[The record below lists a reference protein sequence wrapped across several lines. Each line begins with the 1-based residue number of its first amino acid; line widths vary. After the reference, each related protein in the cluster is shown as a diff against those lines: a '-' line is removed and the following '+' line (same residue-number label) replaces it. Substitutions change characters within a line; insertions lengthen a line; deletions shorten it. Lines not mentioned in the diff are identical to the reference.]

1 MIDFNN
7 DHTLL
12 IDVQY
17 VNGNKKEKQPDM
29 LYVIWKDTRKNEKH
43 LEIIPEPK
51 MTIYFE
57 KEEFRNHD
65 YNLNY
70 QEKKKKAQRTL

>member
-29 LYVIWKDTRKNEKH
+29 LYVIWKDTRT
-43 LEIIPEPK
+43 II
-51 MTIYFE
+51 
-57 KEEFRNHD
+57 
-65 YNLNY
+65 
-70 QEKKKKAQRTL
+70 